1 MSKREFLQRYN
12 LIRIRVS
19 KSPCTFKEIVDYLAM
34 ESDLQGYNYRI
45 SKRTFVR
52 DLEDIRSL
60 FNTDI
65 QYNFAKHVY
74 EVASDQPEVRSRML
88 EAFDIFNALNIGENL
103 TGLVDFEK
111 RKPQG
116 TENLFGLLHSIRNQL
131 IITFTYQKYWEEGL
145 TQRTLEPLALKEF
158 RNRWYIL
165 GKDMKDNRIKSF
177 ALDRLTNLEI
187 GKKKF
192 KRPANF
198 NVTEHYRH
206 CFGIIS
212 PEENQQVEEVIISFT
227 QIQGKYIK
235 SLPLHESQQVIVD
248 NEEELRIRL
257 NIYITHDFLMELL
270 SYGANLKAISPVKLS
285 DEIVA
290 VNRNSLNRYQANAK

>member
-12 LIRIRVS
+12 LIRIKVS
-19 KSPCTFKEIVDYLAM
+19 KSPCTFKEIVDYLAR
-34 ESDLQGYNYRI
+34 ESELQGYNYRI

-65 QYNFAKHVY
+65 QYNFTKRVY
-74 EVASDQPEVRSRML
+74 EVASDQLEVRSRML

-116 TENLFGLLHSIRNQL
+116 TENLFGLLHAIRNQL
-131 IITFTYQKYWEEGL
+131 IISLTYQKYWEEGL

-158 RNRWYIL
+158 RNRWYVL

-212 PEENQQVEEVIISFT
+212 PEKGQSVQEVILSFNPF
-227 QIQGKYIK
+227 QGKYIK
-235 SLPLHESQQVIVD
+235 SLPLHESQEIMKD
-248 NEEELRIRL
+248 NDKELL
-257 NIYITHDFLMELL
+257 VKLKLYITFDFVQELL
-270 SYGANLKAISPVKLS
+270 SLGSNLKVISPDSLIEEMKS
-285 DEIVA
+285 A
-290 VNRNSLNRYQANAK
+290 YSSSLNQYSKKIK